1 MSENKNIIQEAKK
14 YVNTI
19 LASLEHVYYH
29 QYAHSL
35 DVFKRATYLAKKE
48 GLSKEDIEV
57 LQIAALFHDT
67 GFIIRYEKN
76 EPIGAKIA
84 SNFLQSIDYDAK
96 KIETVQRI
104 ILATDPDYKTPKD
117 IFEEIIKDA
126 DIDNLGRDDF
136 FEKWGKV
143 KEELEEIKKIKI
155 SDPDWHHSMLD
166 ILYKTKF
173 YTKTQIKE
181 RQKNKEKNVEKLK
194 KIISKKKQTKS

>member
-1 MSENKNIIQEAKK
+1 MDKKKSIIPEVKK

-19 LASLEHVYYH
+19 LSSLEHVYYH

-35 DVFKRATYLAKKE
+35 DVFKRTTYLAKKE
-48 GLSKEDIEV
+48 GLCDEDVEM

-67 GFIIRYEKN
+67 WFVIKYEKN
-76 EPIGAKIA
+76 EPIWAKIA
-84 SNFLQSIDYDAK
+84 SNFLQSIGYPQEKIK
-96 KIETVQRI
+96 KVERI
-104 ILATDPDYKTPKD
+104 ILATDPNYTPPKD

-126 DIDNLGRDDF
+126 DIDNLGRNDF

-181 RQKNKEKNVEKLK
+181 RQKVKDINEKKLK
-194 KIISKKKQTKS
+194 KIVKKDKK

>member
-1 MSENKNIIQEAKK
+1 MDKKKSIIPEVKK

-19 LASLEHVYYH
+19 LSSLEHVYYH

-35 DVFKRATYLAKKE
+35 DVFKRTTYLAKKE
-48 GLSKEDIEV
+48 GLCDEDIEM

-67 GFIIRYEKN
+67 WFVIKYEKN
-76 EPIGAKIA
+76 EPIWAKIA
-84 SNFLQSIDYDAK
+84 SNFLQSIGYPQEKIK
-96 KIETVQRI
+96 KVESI
-104 ILATDPDYKTPKD
+104 ILATDPNYTPPKD

-126 DIDNLGRDDF
+126 DIDNLGRNDF

-181 RQKNKEKNVEKLK
+181 RQKVKDINEKKLK
-194 KIISKKKQTKS
+194 KIVKKDKK

>member
-1 MSENKNIIQEAKK
+1 MEKGKNIIAEVKK

-19 LASLEHVYYH
+19 LASLEHIYYH

-35 DVFKRATYLAKKE
+35 DVFERATYLAKKE
-48 GLSKEDIEV
+48 GLSKDEIEV

-76 EPIGAKIA
+76 EPLWAKIA
-84 SNFLQSIDYDAK
+84 SNYLQSIGYPKD
-96 KIETVQRI
+96 KIKTIERI
-104 ILATDPDYKTPKD
+104 ILATNPEYTPPKD
-117 IFEEIIKDA
+117 IYEEIIKDA

-181 RQKNKEKNVEKLK
+181 RQKIKEKNTATLK
-194 KIISKKKQTKS
+194 KIIREKK